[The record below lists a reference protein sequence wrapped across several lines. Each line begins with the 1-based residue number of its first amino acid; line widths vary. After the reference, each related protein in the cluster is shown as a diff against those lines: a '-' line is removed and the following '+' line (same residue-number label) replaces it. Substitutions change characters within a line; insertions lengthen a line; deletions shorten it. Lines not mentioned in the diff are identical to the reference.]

1 MNQMYA
7 LRYKGF
13 SLGTVISLI
22 HLKILSALKRF
33 RAQSYN
39 LVILGIK
46 MPQLNGFLL
55 YRVSAS
61 NQMTIM
67 GWGYNKSLGKCGH
80 NFSPFWDILF
90 FCFPPECVRYN
101 IFSQRQ
107 MPAYDTWVWSANSQT
122 ILGSLLLSV
131 IMIRSWTVH

>member
-1 MNQMYA
+1 M
-7 LRYKGF
+7 
-13 SLGTVISLI
+13 
-22 HLKILSALKRF
+22 ILVADDESDVCFMLQRVLAGNSNIADSFEDPFLALKRF

-67 GWGYNKSLGKCGH
+67 G
-80 NFSPFWDILF
+80 
-90 FCFPPECVRYN
+90 
-101 IFSQRQ
+101 
-107 MPAYDTWVWSANSQT
+107 
-122 ILGSLLLSV
+122 
-131 IMIRSWTVH
+131 